1 MEENCVSPTITLSD
15 VVEPNSTHAQFEQG
29 DSTILATVAKVVSE
43 TMSAPKLEC
52 LKFSGDPLFYTSFIQ
67 CFRENV
73 NKRQFSPTQKL
84 GFLLQSTEGKA
95 RQVIDHCSNVMPQD
109 KGYKLALDT
118 LFKRYGRPQVIVS
131 AFKSKLFKYSTVR
144 SNDRDALYDYAS
156 CLRKCLETLQSTGN
170 AAELNSSLS
179 LLSEK
184 LPPRVYDAWNRRYA
198 KISFRDQR
206 SPDFQDLVKFV
217 EEEAILLKGGESSS
231 QFRWFTIAK
240 IEL

>member
-43 TMSAPKLEC
+43 TISAPKLEC
-52 LKFSGDPLFYTSFIQ
+52 LKFSGDPLFYTSFIK

-73 NKRQFSPTQKL
+73 DKRQFSPTQKL

-144 SNDRDALYDYAS
+144 SNDRDALYNYAS

-170 AAELNSSLS
+170 LLNLTAAFLFFPKSYHPESMTLGTGVTQKSLS
-179 LLSEK
+179 GIKDLQIS
-184 LPPRVYDAWNRRYA
+184 
-198 KISFRDQR
+198 KI
-206 SPDFQDLVKFV
+206 
-217 EEEAILLKGGESSS
+217 
-231 QFRWFTIAK
+231 W
-240 IEL
+240 